1 MPRPHQRKVAAVHR
15 QHLHDV
21 ESLGGRNH
29 TRIDEAEWRVEI
41 DAHEI
46 SRPLDIFGREPLERE
61 LAIGDGSRERK
72 LGVCTNAPAQEIGHF
87 GQHNDR
93 NENIFS

>member
-1 MPRPHQRKVAAVHR
+1 MAAVHR

-46 SRPLDIFGREPLERE
+46 SRPLDIFGRESLERE
-61 LAIGDGSRERK
+61 FAIRNRSRERK
-72 LGVCTNAPAQEIGHF
+72 LGVCTDTPAQEIGHF

>member
-1 MPRPHQRKVAAVHR
+1 MAAVHR

-29 TRIDEAEWRVEI
+29 TSIDEAERRVDI
-41 DAHEI
+41 DAHEFCR
-46 SRPLDIFGREPLERE
+46 SLDIFGRESLERE
-61 LAIGDGSRERK
+61 FAIGDGSRERK
-72 LGVCTNAPAQEIGHF
+72 LGVCTDAPAQETGDF
-87 GQHNDR
+87 RQHNDR